1 MGITFNSTATTLSS
15 SFYLNANLWAT
26 MKAAE
31 KLSSGLRINS
41 AADDPAGLV
50 ISENLRSSIASL
62 NSEIYNLTANIGK
75 YQTTSS
81 TVQILRSSLS
91 ELKALAVGAANE
103 GGNSEGAQ
111 AAYAQAADSL
121 VNTFNSIVSGA
132 EYNGTKTLDGSDGS
146 LASIDQLQGID
157 LSTTAGAEAALEA
170 IDLAAEN
177 LDDAL
182 VDLGATQ
189 RYDLEARV
197 DGLRVTRQNLIAAE
211 SQLRDVNFLE
221 EFSNL
226 IGSQIRSQAAIA
238 MMAHSNIMGFTVLKL
253 FGS

>member
-1 MGITFNSTATTLSS
+1 MGMTLNSTALSLSS
-15 SFYLNANLWAT
+15 SIYLNANLWT
-26 MKAAE
+26 MLKSAE

-50 ISENLRSSIASL
+50 ISETLRSSIASL
-62 NSEIYNLTANIGK
+62 NAEINNLTANIGK

-81 TVQILRSSLS
+81 TIQTLRSSLTD
-91 ELKALAVGAANE
+91 LRALAVGAANE

-111 AAYAQAADSL
+111 AAYAQGADSL

-132 EYNGTKTLDGSDGS
+132 EYNGMKTLDGSTGS
-146 LASIDQLQGID
+146 LAAIDALQGID
-157 LSTTAGAEAALEA
+157 LSTTAGAEAAMEA

-177 LDDAL
+177 LDTAI

-211 SQLRDVNFLE
+211 SQIRDVNFLE
-221 EFSNL
+221 EFSNM
-226 IGSQIRSQAAIA
+226 IGSQIRTQAALA
-238 MMAHSNIMGFTVLKL
+238 MMAHSNIMGSTVLQL
-253 FGS
+253 FRF